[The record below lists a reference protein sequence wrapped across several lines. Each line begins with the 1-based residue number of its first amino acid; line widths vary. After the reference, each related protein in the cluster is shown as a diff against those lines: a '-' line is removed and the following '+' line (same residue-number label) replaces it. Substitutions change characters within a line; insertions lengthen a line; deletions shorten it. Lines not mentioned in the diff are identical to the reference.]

1 MAQNAFGFPI
11 PSINEVSID
20 RAFGAPLQAAGNL
33 TYMEFISVVKL
44 LWENLHPDIPIVPT
58 QPAQY
63 SVYPCIV
70 YGLELRKA
78 HTTEPKPRSRQVQSN
93 DKMVFGQRFQNVVSF
108 TITTKM
114 MGGADA
120 NNRYDGAE
128 VADSLA
134 EVFED
139 FMLEY
144 TPVFKRLG
152 ASEFV
157 YARRLADAEENKGN
171 TDVVKRTVTYML
183 TTEKLIVT
191 SVGVIEKIA
200 IDVRTYMAYEKELI
214 YDPDDGGTPSFDGTE
229 INVVDL
235 YQNATPNTVS

>member
-11 PSINEVSID
+11 PTINEVNID

-33 TYMEFISVVKL
+33 TYIEFISVVKL

-63 SVYPCIV
+63 AVYPCIV

-78 HTTEPKPRSRQVQSN
+78 HTVEPKPRSRQVVEK
-93 DKMVFGQRFQNVVSF
+93 DKMIFGQRFQNVVSF
-108 TITTKM
+108 TVVTKM
-114 MGGADA
+114 MGSSD
-120 NNRYDGAE
+120 NVSRYDGAE
-128 VADSLA
+128 VADSLI
-134 EVFED
+134 EIFED

-152 ASEFV
+152 ASEFI
-157 YARRLADAEENKGN
+157 YARRLADAEENRGS

-191 SVGVIEKIA
+191 SVGLIEKIA
-200 IDVRTYMAYEKELI
+200 IDVRTYMAYEKELMF
-214 YDPDDGGTPSFDGTE
+214 DPERGGTPNFDGTT
-229 INVVDL
+229 INIVDL
-235 YQNATPNTVS
+235 YQSATPNLNS